1 MRTHGE
7 VQAMPETIDLSNT
20 TSIEALNALIVAA
33 EQRREELQ
41 RSNFTQLR
49 QNLKAVAKDLGI
61 SLPELFRR
69 LTENDNGTAVPRTRR
84 PSDLVRAEKRAA
96 AQKMKYYDPASGT
109 GWSGMG
115 RAPRAF
121 RDKDSGLVDEAFLRA
136 CRNPD
141 YQEWAAE

>member
-1 MRTHGE
+1 M
-7 VQAMPETIDLSNT
+7 AETIDLSTT
-20 TSIEALNALIVAA
+20 TSIEALNALIIAA

-41 RSNFTQLR
+41 RFNFSQLR
-49 QNLKAVAKDLGI
+49 QNLKAVAKDLGVPL
-61 SLPELFRR
+61 SELLRR
-69 LTENDNGTAVPRTRR
+69 LAANDTGEAPVRSRR
-84 PSDLVRAEKRAA
+84 PSDVVRAAKREAA
-96 AQKMKYYDPASGT
+96 KKLKYYDPVSGT

-121 RDKDSGLVDEAFLRA
+121 RDKDSGQVDEKFLRA